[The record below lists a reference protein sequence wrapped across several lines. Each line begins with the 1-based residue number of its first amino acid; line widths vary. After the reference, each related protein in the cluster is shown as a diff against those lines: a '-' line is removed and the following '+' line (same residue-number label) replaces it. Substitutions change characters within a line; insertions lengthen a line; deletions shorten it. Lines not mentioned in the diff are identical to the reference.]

1 MKNKKNILYM
11 LIIFFTFIMPIIP
24 STFHFKFICL
34 AGDMILYLIII
45 YFILI
50 IIFDKGL
57 RKNIYKNYKAFF
69 KDYLN
74 IFMIIWSVT
83 MFVSVIY
90 AKDKSLAFTESIRL
104 SSYVFL
110 FFILKYYIN
119 EEKIYKYILKSYM
132 LISFVIAIF
141 GIYQKIMGMGV
152 IKNGD
157 FGREIRIISFME
169 NSNNLGMYFVFA
181 FFPFIILL
189 IKSKDIKSKII
200 YLTLTILS
208 LGNIV
213 FCNSRNALL
222 GLTVGIVILIILLG
236 VKYIYLAAIPV
247 LLYCIP
253 TVSNRVKAISDTNQN
268 LSRLEIWKL
277 ALLIIKD
284 HPILGVGNGNYP
296 INLPDYLNA
305 VGKINYNFRNLIHP
319 HNAFLKAYSELGLL
333 GLLSFTG
340 LIISSFVS
348 VYKFIKNGS
357 NNFYNWFYT
366 GVFVSL
372 FSMLFMNLLDSFFTA
387 PKVIVYYF
395 LLLGVCEGIRFRGI
409 NIRNGLKA

>member
-1 MKNKKNILYM
+1 
-11 LIIFFTFIMPIIP
+11 
-24 STFHFKFICL
+24 
-34 AGDMILYLIII
+34 MILYLIII

>member
-348 VYKFIKNGS
+348 IYKFIKNGS

>member
-57 RKNIYKNYKAFF
+57 RKNIYKNYRTFF

-132 LISFVIAIF
+132 LISFVIGIF

-189 IKSKDIKSKII
+189 IKSKDIKNKII